1 MTPNEQNLVILDV
14 EESVAAK
21 ETPSIMSYIKGF
33 FKNTWGI
40 TLRQK
45 VVFFRIMA
53 TMTNASMTVLK
64 SLDTLKKQEKDKKM
78 LAFYNFVIERVKS
91 GSTLNDSLR
100 SYYDNFTDAECSI
113 LEAGER
119 TGKLNQALLQIADQT
134 EKMDSISRKIRG
146 AMIYP
151 AVLIIGMIAVII
163 VLMVKVIP
171 TLLEFF
177 GDPETLPESTKMILG
192 MSNFF
197 QAYWP
202 VLVIGVV
209 TIYVIYTA
217 WKKTPNGKYLNDK
230 MILKAPIAGPIVQK
244 VILSRFSRVFSN
256 LIGSG
261 VAIVEAIRI
270 VASAVGNEVY
280 RQRIL
285 LLRQDIKAGKKMAE
299 SLEDDPMFPELLVAM
314 LRVGEETAQ
323 IGNTVIKIADFYDEE
338 VDIAIGSIQKLIEPF
353 ILVMM
358 GAVIGFIAIGVMQ
371 PMMGLAGAI
380 GA

>member
-1 MTPNEQNLVILDV
+1 
-14 EESVAAK
+14 
-21 ETPSIMSYIKGF
+21 
-33 FKNTWGI
+33 
-40 TLRQK
+40 
-45 VVFFRIMA
+45 
-53 TMTNASMTVLK
+53 MTNASMTVLK

-177 GDPETLPESTKMILG
+177 GDPETLPESTKVILG

-209 TIYVIYTA
+209 AIYVFYAA

>member
-1 MTPNEQNLVILDV
+1 
-14 EESVAAK
+14 
-21 ETPSIMSYIKGF
+21 
-33 FKNTWGI
+33 
-40 TLRQK
+40 
-45 VVFFRIMA
+45 
-53 TMTNASMTVLK
+53 MTNASMTVLK

-209 TIYVIYTA
+209 AIYVFYAA

>member
-1 MTPNEQNLVILDV
+1 
-14 EESVAAK
+14 
-21 ETPSIMSYIKGF
+21 
-33 FKNTWGI
+33 
-40 TLRQK
+40 
-45 VVFFRIMA
+45 MA

-113 LEAGER
+113 IEAGER

-177 GDPETLPESTKMILG
+177 GDPETLPDSTKVILG

-209 TIYVIYTA
+209 AIYVFYAA

>member
-33 FKNTWGI
+33 FKNAWGI

-113 LEAGER
+113 IEAGER

-209 TIYVIYTA
+209 PMYVFYAA

-244 VILSRFSRVFSN
+244 VILSRFARVFSN

-261 VAIVEAIRI
+261 VSIVEAIRI

>member
-1 MTPNEQNLVILDV
+1 
-14 EESVAAK
+14 
-21 ETPSIMSYIKGF
+21 
-33 FKNTWGI
+33 
-40 TLRQK
+40 
-45 VVFFRIMA
+45 
-53 TMTNASMTVLK
+53 MTNASMTVLK

-209 TIYVIYTA
+209 AIYVFYAA

-230 MILKAPIAGPIVQK
+230 MVLKAPIAGPIVQK

>member
-33 FKNTWGI
+33 FKNAWGI

-113 LEAGER
+113 IEAGER

-177 GDPETLPESTKMILG
+177 GDPETLPDSTKVILG

-209 TIYVIYTA
+209 AIYVFYTA

>member
-1 MTPNEQNLVILDV
+1 
-14 EESVAAK
+14 
-21 ETPSIMSYIKGF
+21 
-33 FKNTWGI
+33 
-40 TLRQK
+40 
-45 VVFFRIMA
+45 
-53 TMTNASMTVLK
+53 MTNASMTVLK

-113 LEAGER
+113 IEAGER

-177 GDPETLPESTKMILG
+177 GDPETLPDSTKVILG

-209 TIYVIYTA
+209 AIYVFYAA

>member
-1 MTPNEQNLVILDV
+1 
-14 EESVAAK
+14 
-21 ETPSIMSYIKGF
+21 
-33 FKNTWGI
+33 
-40 TLRQK
+40 
-45 VVFFRIMA
+45 
-53 TMTNASMTVLK
+53 MTNASMTVLK

-202 VLVIGVV
+202 ALVIGVV
-209 TIYVIYTA
+209 AIYVFYAA

>member
-1 MTPNEQNLVILDV
+1 
-14 EESVAAK
+14 
-21 ETPSIMSYIKGF
+21 
-33 FKNTWGI
+33 
-40 TLRQK
+40 
-45 VVFFRIMA
+45 MA

-78 LAFYNFVIERVKS
+78 LAFYNFIIERVKS

-113 LEAGER
+113 IEAGER

-151 AVLIIGMIAVII
+151 VVLIIGMIAVII

-177 GDPETLPESTKMILG
+177 GDPETIPDSTKMILG

-209 TIYVIYTA
+209 AIYVFYAA

-230 MILKAPIAGPIVQK
+230 MVLKAPIAGPIVQK

>member
-21 ETPSIMSYIKGF
+21 EVPSIMSYIKGF
-33 FKNTWGI
+33 FKNAWGI

-177 GDPETLPESTKMILG
+177 GDPETLPDSTKMILG

-202 VLVIGVV
+202 ALVIGVV
-209 TIYVIYTA
+209 AIYVFYTA

>member
-1 MTPNEQNLVILDV
+1 
-14 EESVAAK
+14 
-21 ETPSIMSYIKGF
+21 
-33 FKNTWGI
+33 
-40 TLRQK
+40 
-45 VVFFRIMA
+45 MA

-113 LEAGER
+113 IEAGER

-209 TIYVIYTA
+209 AIYVFYAA

-230 MILKAPIAGPIVQK
+230 MVLKAPIAGPIVQK

>member
-21 ETPSIMSYIKGF
+21 EAPSIMSYIKGF
-33 FKNTWGI
+33 FKNAWGI

-113 LEAGER
+113 IEAGER

-209 TIYVIYTA
+209 AIYVIYTA

-230 MILKAPIAGPIVQK
+230 MVLKAPIAGPIVQK

>member
-21 ETPSIMSYIKGF
+21 EAPSIMSYIKGF
-33 FKNTWGI
+33 FKNAWGI

-209 TIYVIYTA
+209 AIYVIYTA

>member
-1 MTPNEQNLVILDV
+1 MTPNDQNLVILDV
-14 EESVAAK
+14 EESAIVK
-21 ETPSIMSYIKGF
+21 EAPSLMSYIKGF
-33 FKNTWGI
+33 FKSSGGI

-64 SLDTLKKQEKDKKM
+64 SLDALKKQEKDKKM
-78 LAFYNFVIERVKS
+78 LAFYNFVIERIQS
-91 GSTLNDSLR
+91 GSTLNESLR

-177 GDPETLPESTKMILG
+177 GDPETLPDSTKVILG

-202 VLVIGVV
+202 VLVIGVIA
-209 TIYVIYTA
+209 IYLIYTA

-230 MILKAPIAGPIVQK
+230 MILKAPVAGPIVQK

>member
-1 MTPNEQNLVILDV
+1 
-14 EESVAAK
+14 
-21 ETPSIMSYIKGF
+21 
-33 FKNTWGI
+33 
-40 TLRQK
+40 
-45 VVFFRIMA
+45 MA

-202 VLVIGVV
+202 ALVIGVV
-209 TIYVIYTA
+209 AIYVFYAA

>member
-21 ETPSIMSYIKGF
+21 EAPSIMSYIKGF
-33 FKNTWGI
+33 FKNAWGI

-113 LEAGER
+113 IEAGER

-177 GDPETLPESTKMILG
+177 GDPETLPDSTKMILG

-202 VLVIGVV
+202 ALVIGVV
-209 TIYVIYTA
+209 AIYVFYAA

>member
-1 MTPNEQNLVILDV
+1 
-14 EESVAAK
+14 
-21 ETPSIMSYIKGF
+21 
-33 FKNTWGI
+33 
-40 TLRQK
+40 
-45 VVFFRIMA
+45 
-53 TMTNASMTVLK
+53 MTVLK

-113 LEAGER
+113 IEAGER

-209 TIYVIYTA
+209 AIYVFYAA

-230 MILKAPIAGPIVQK
+230 MVLKAPIAGPIVQK

>member
-33 FKNTWGI
+33 FKNAWGI

-100 SYYDNFTDAECSI
+100 SYYANFTDAECSI
-113 LEAGER
+113 IEAGER

-177 GDPETLPESTKMILG
+177 GDPETLPDSTKMILG

-202 VLVIGVV
+202 ALVIGVV
-209 TIYVIYTA
+209 AIYVFYTA

>member
-1 MTPNEQNLVILDV
+1 
-14 EESVAAK
+14 
-21 ETPSIMSYIKGF
+21 
-33 FKNTWGI
+33 
-40 TLRQK
+40 
-45 VVFFRIMA
+45 
-53 TMTNASMTVLK
+53 
-64 SLDTLKKQEKDKKM
+64 
-78 LAFYNFVIERVKS
+78 
-91 GSTLNDSLR
+91 
-100 SYYDNFTDAECSI
+100 
-113 LEAGER
+113 
-119 TGKLNQALLQIADQT
+119 
-134 EKMDSISRKIRG
+134 
-146 AMIYP
+146 MIYP

-177 GDPETLPESTKMILG
+177 GDPETLPDSTKMILG

-202 VLVIGVV
+202 ALVIGVV
-209 TIYVIYTA
+209 AIYVFYAA
-217 WKKTPNGKYLNDK
+217 WKKTPNGKYLNNK

>member
-1 MTPNEQNLVILDV
+1 
-14 EESVAAK
+14 
-21 ETPSIMSYIKGF
+21 
-33 FKNTWGI
+33 
-40 TLRQK
+40 
-45 VVFFRIMA
+45 
-53 TMTNASMTVLK
+53 MTNASMTVLK

-177 GDPETLPESTKMILG
+177 GDPETLPDSTKMILG

-209 TIYVIYTA
+209 AIYVFYAA

>member
-33 FKNTWGI
+33 FKNAGGI

-113 LEAGER
+113 IEAGER

-209 TIYVIYTA
+209 AMYVFYAA

-244 VILSRFSRVFSN
+244 VILSRFARVFSN

-261 VAIVEAIRI
+261 VSIVEAIRI